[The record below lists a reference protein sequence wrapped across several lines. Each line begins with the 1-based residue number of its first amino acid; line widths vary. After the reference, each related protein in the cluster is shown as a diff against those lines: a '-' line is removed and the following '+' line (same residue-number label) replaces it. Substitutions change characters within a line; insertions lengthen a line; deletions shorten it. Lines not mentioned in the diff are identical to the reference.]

1 MQGTYT
7 SADGDTVTLDGRSLN
22 AAYYAYATMIID
34 GEEYVYVY
42 RAEESG
48 ETAIYLLDRSGSTDE
63 LIKVYTI
70 YTEEEAGAVAY
81 VSSDDKTIWLK
92 AE

>member
-1 MQGTYT
+1 
-7 SADGDTVTLDGRSLN
+7 
-22 AAYYAYATMIID
+22 MIID

-63 LIKVYTI
+63 LIKDLYDL
-70 YTEEEAGAVAY
+70 YGGGGRR
-81 VSSDDKTIWLK
+81 SSLRFLRR
-92 AE
+92 